1 MADLSDYDN
10 VVLYGWNILINWL
23 KALNKTLGNSIQIVF
38 SLQINEIFLCFFF
51 LQKMQLLKL
60 NVPSLFMLVALDEGP
75 GPPIKYQY
83 AELNRL
89 YSVVSVLVRCCDV
102 SSRCLSSNVSHNL
115 VCLISLKKGMI
126 WLGFFLQRSIKN
138 TVVKQILIYFNR
150 CNFTNVWIDFLL
162 NRFFWGEKLLIFL
175 WLIVARGPSQTK
187 PIWWYHHQSASD
199 ANTSTGQGSVVW
211 QDWLRQEADR
221 GLQQRRGHL

>member
-38 SLQINEIFLCFFF
+38 SLQINEIFLCVFF

-102 SSRCLSSNVSHNL
+102 SSRCLSSNVRHNL
-115 VCLISLKKGMI
+115 VCLISLNKSMHTVRMI
-126 WLGFFLQRSIKN
+126 FLQRSIRN
-138 TVVKQILIYFNR
+138 TLVKQILIYFNR
-150 CNFTNVWIDFLL
+150 CNFVWIDFLFREKITYFSL
-162 NRFFWGEKLLIFL
+162 INRSKGTLPNQTHLVIPPSVSL
-175 WLIVARGPSQTK
+175 WCQYKHRSGICCMARL
-187 PIWWYHHQSASD
+187 A
-199 ANTSTGQGSVVW
+199 TSRSW
-211 QDWLRQEADR
+211 
-221 GLQQRRGHL
+221 

>member
-38 SLQINEIFLCFFF
+38 SLQINEIFLCVFF

-102 SSRCLSSNVSHNL
+102 SSRCLSSNVRHNL
-115 VCLISLKKGMI
+115 VCLISLNKSMHTVRMI
-126 WLGFFLQRSIKN
+126 FLQRSIRN
-138 TVVKQILIYFNR
+138 TLVKQILIYFNR
-150 CNFTNVWIDFLL
+150 CNCTYVWIDFLL
-162 NRFFWGEKLLIFL
+162 NRFFCRKKNYIFF
-175 WLIVARGPSQTK
+175 
-187 PIWWYHHQSASD
+187 YD
-199 ANTSTGQGSVVW
+199 
-211 QDWLRQEADR
+211 
-221 GLQQRRGHL
+221 